1 MLFQLAYKI
10 LRFRTFNLY
19 RLKSYPTEPSDAGP
33 ITILP
38 SEVSSLPRT
47 SKIPEPKPETK
58 WEKFA
63 REKGILKK
71 KKDRMVY
78 DEATGEYVPRWG
90 YKGINR
96 GLEDQAIV
104 EIKPGDD
111 PFADPWA
118 EDRKNKKER
127 IEKNKKSQMKNIA
140 RAQKGKGKK
149 VAGEGGFDPSKMP
162 GIPVDLS
169 NKKKGKAGVRNT
181 LQLVQHSTA
190 SMGR

>member
-1 MLFQLAYKI
+1 M
-10 LRFRTFNLY
+10 
-19 RLKSYPTEPSDAGP
+19 
-33 ITILP
+33 
-38 SEVSSLPRT
+38 
-47 SKIPEPKPETK
+47 KIPEPKPETK

-78 DEATGEYVPRWG
+78 DEAAGEYKPRFG
-90 YKGINR
+90 YKGINK

-127 IEKNKKSQMKNIA
+127 IEKNKKNQMKNEA
-140 RAQKGKGKK
+140 RNNKKGKK
-149 VAGEGGFDPSKMP
+149 GSEGGGFDPSKMP

>member
-1 MLFQLAYKI
+1 M
-10 LRFRTFNLY
+10 
-19 RLKSYPTEPSDAGP
+19 KSYPAEPSDAGA

-38 SEVSSLPRT
+38 SEVSNLPRT
-47 SKIPEPKPETK
+47 TRIPEPKPETK

-71 KKDRMVY
+71 KKDRMVF
-78 DEATGEYVPRWG
+78 DEESGEYKPRWG
-90 YKGINR
+90 YKGINK

-127 IEKNKKSQMKNIA
+127 IDKNKKNQMKNVA
-140 RAQKGKGKK
+140 RSQKGKEKK
-149 VAGEGGFDPSKMP
+149 GSEGGFDPSKMP